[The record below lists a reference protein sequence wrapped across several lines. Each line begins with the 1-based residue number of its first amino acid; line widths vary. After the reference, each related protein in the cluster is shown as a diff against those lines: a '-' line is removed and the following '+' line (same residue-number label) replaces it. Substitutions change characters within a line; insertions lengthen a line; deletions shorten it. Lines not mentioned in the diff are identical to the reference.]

1 MPHIKVIDKPNADGT
16 PFTTLLKTHP
26 VDSKLA
32 VLPEGFAAYKTG
44 PLAPPLAAVKVIRD
58 IGNHARIEFAPHLT
72 IGGRK
77 HQHLYIFAPHW
88 EGVTAMINLQVTQ
101 ASPLSP
107 FGSSLVQRQNI
118 HFAQVNNKD
127 WADDGTASNLR
138 YGGVQCGLTSLA
150 IVMSETGFLTAAQY
164 AEVMRLSPT
173 GKFDDG
179 VAAVFKKIGAQSI
192 SMEGHSAVLAYFGI
206 ELVCTR
212 SATVAELKAHIEQY
226 GSVVMGTLYKA
237 SGHFVGAT
245 GFDIKKN
252 LVKILDPYGI
262 RDKQSTNQWEVQF
275 ATEADVKPDW
285 WGPDVMADLWAS
297 TNDGWCVMPKP
308 KGKAIVLPSAPIVAA
323 PTAGPMPDLSQLRKA
338 VQAMAHP
345 ELLVAETEALTAAC
359 AAEFGKFDV
368 TTPSRIIHFLAQC
381 AHESGGFYYLEE
393 LGDVGYFTENY
404 EGRSDLGN
412 TQPGDGPRF
421 KGRGLIQT
429 TGRNNYQLL
438 SKETGVDYVTQPE
451 LVATYPHAL
460 TSAIAWWKRN
470 GMNELCDGGLDDD
483 DVKAVTKRINGGTNG
498 LNDRLNRTDRLKLL
512 VR

>member
-16 PFTTLLKTHP
+16 PFVTLLKTHP

-101 ASPLSP
+101 ASSLSP
-107 FGSSLVQRQNI
+107 FGSSLVQRQNT
-118 HFAQVNNKD
+118 HYAQVNNKD

-192 SMEGHSAVLAYFGI
+192 AMEGHAAVLAYFGI
-206 ELVCTR
+206 ESVCTR

-237 SGHFVGAT
+237 SGHFVAAT

-252 LVKILDPYGI
+252 LVRVFDPYGI

-275 ATEADVKPDW
+275 ADESQVKPDW

-308 KGKAIVLPSAPIVAA
+308 KGKAIALPSAPIATA
-323 PTAGPMPDLSQLRKA
+323 PAAGPRRFKPQEFRANSIAAKFIGHFEGLELKQYYCSAGVSTIGIGTTRWHDGGSIPVGATITQEEAVKLFQRDAVEFIAEIQRLVDVPLTARQIAAVLSFCYNCGWQGFEESSVLQSINANAPFDEIRANLRKWSKGDDGVLPGLLRRRNA
-338 VQAMAHP
+338 EAMLWENRDDWDSA
-345 ELLVAETEALTAAC
+345 
-359 AAEFGKFDV
+359 
-368 TTPSRIIHFLAQC
+368 
-381 AHESGGFYYLEE
+381 GF
-393 LGDVGYFTENY
+393 
-404 EGRSDLGN
+404 
-412 TQPGDGPRF
+412 Q
-421 KGRGLIQT
+421 
-429 TGRNNYQLL
+429 
-438 SKETGVDYVTQPE
+438 
-451 LVATYPHAL
+451 
-460 TSAIAWWKRN
+460 
-470 GMNELCDGGLDDD
+470 
-483 DVKAVTKRINGGTNG
+483 
-498 LNDRLNRTDRLKLL
+498 
-512 VR
+512 